1 MWKKSARIPERLL
14 LVFVSGKIMKA
25 LVLESS
31 NTMRSTLLRILS
43 ARGFEVAEADSGRQ
57 ACEVLR
63 SMGDADLVLVDWSLP
78 ETDSL
83 EFISLL
89 RQGTVY
95 NTAVVML
102 AVAEPGIRELRR
114 ALKAGADNYLTKP
127 FTTQQLDAKL
137 AEAGFVWQL

>member
-1 MWKKSARIPERLL
+1 
-14 LVFVSGKIMKA
+14 MKA

-43 ARGFEVAEADSGRQ
+43 ARGFEVAEADSGKQ

-63 SMGDADLVLVDWSLP
+63 GMGDADLVLVDWSLP
-78 ETDSL
+78 EADSL
-83 EFISLL
+83 EFIRLL

-127 FTTQQLDAKL
+127 FTSQQLDAKL